1 MNQIMSLLKRIGVY
15 ILALGVGMFCFFPF
29 YWIITLSFR
38 SKSAIFKMP
47 PDLFPQSFTLDNYI
61 QAFHE
66 NDIGRFLLNSF
77 YVVVISVSIT
87 IFLASLAAYALAKF
101 DVKGKAIL
109 QKILVATQAFPIVV
123 ILVPLYFL
131 SRFFQIYNTHV
142 SLIIPYVAGQLSI
155 CTLLL
160 ISYFANVHQN
170 LIEAAAIDGCDRL
183 RIFVKIVFPLSLPGI
198 AACAIYSFISLWQ
211 EFLLASTFLNK
222 RELFTLTVGLS
233 TFRGQH
239 STDWGGLMATSVVI
253 ALPSLVMFS
262 LAQNYFIN
270 NMAGGIKE

>member
-1 MNQIMSLLKRIGVY
+1 MNQVIPRFKRIGVY
-15 ILALGVGMFCFFPF
+15 LLALGVGIFCFFPF
-29 YWIITLSFR
+29 YWILTLSFR

-47 PDLFPQSFTLDNYI
+47 PNIFPRSFTLGNYI

-66 NDIGRFLLNSF
+66 NNIGRFLFNSF
-77 YVVVISVSIT
+77 YVVMISVSIA

-101 DVKGKAIL
+101 DVKGRAAI
-109 QKILVATQAFPIVV
+109 QKVLVSTQAFPIVV

-131 SRFFQIYNTHV
+131 SRFFNIYNTHA
-142 SLIIPYVAGQLSI
+142 SLVIPYVAGQLSI

-183 RIFVKIVFPLSLPGI
+183 RIFVKIVLPLSLPGI

-222 RELFTLTVGLS
+222 QELYTLTVGLS

-239 STDWGGLMATSVVI
+239 ATDWGGLMATSVII
-253 ALPSLVMFS
+253 ALPSLVLFS

>member
-1 MNQIMSLLKRIGVY
+1 MNQLISQLKRIGVY
-15 ILALGVGMFCFFPF
+15 LLALGIGLFCFFPF
-29 YWIITLSFR
+29 YWILTLSFR
-38 SKSAIFKMP
+38 PKSAIFQMP
-47 PDLFPQSFTLDNYI
+47 PNIFSTAFTLDNYI
-61 QAFHE
+61 QAFSE
-66 NDIGRFLLNSF
+66 NHIGRFLFNSF
-77 YVVVISVSIT
+77 YVVMLSVSIA

-101 DVKGKAIL
+101 EMKGKAAIK
-109 QKILVATQAFPIVV
+109 KILVSTQAFPIVV

-131 SRFFQIYNTHV
+131 SRFFNIYNTHI
-142 SLIIPYVAGQLSI
+142 SLIIPYVAGQISI

-183 RIFVKIVFPLSLPGI
+183 RIFLKIVFPLSLPGI

-222 RELFTLTVGLS
+222 QELYTLTVGLS
-233 TFRGQH
+233 TFQGQH
-239 STDWGGLMATSVVI
+239 STDWGGLMATSVII